1 MLLLVYTLALS
12 TEVVIMMVMAGIFVV
27 ALASM
32 ALYLFSYVRN
42 SKKQMDALK
51 RNVSALYVRQTQ
63 AATVKS
69 DTPRVLHEKPDFRAM
84 MRAQDDPGPETG
96 SETAGPGT
104 DISEPGSETDVE
116 RESEMP
122 AVAEAGDIPAS
133 EVTAAGK
140 TAEKNAV
147 ARIETLLDP
156 QAATVQ
162 RRRSDLSDEALV
174 QALRELIEK
183 NLANPDL
190 SIAQLA
196 SELCMSRSG
205 LFAKIKAAS
214 GDTPNNMLSEARLT
228 KARELLEEG
237 KRPINEIGYMVG
249 YSTPSYFSRCFLKR
263 YGMTPHAW
271 MARKQSETSSQ
282 QS

>member
-1 MLLLVYTLALS
+1 
-12 TEVVIMMVMAGIFVV
+12 MMVMAGIFVV

-63 AATVKS
+63 AATVRS
-69 DTPRVLHEKPDFRAM
+69 ETPRVLHEKPDFRAM
-84 MRAQDDPGPETG
+84 MRANDGMAREPEP
-96 SETAGPGT
+96 EEEPV
-104 DISEPGSETDVE
+104 SEPDPLDDSASDTAPVE
-116 RESEMP
+116 LPSAEISAEPKEDEKTISVTMP
-122 AVAEAGDIPAS
+122 
-133 EVTAAGK
+133 
-140 TAEKNAV
+140 
-147 ARIETLLDP
+147 
-156 QAATVQ
+156 
-162 RRRSDLSDEALV
+162 RRRMPDLTDEALIHT
-174 QALRELIEK
+174 LHELIEK
-183 NLANPDL
+183 NLSNPDL

-196 SELCMSRSG
+196 NELCMSRSG

-271 MARKQSETSSQ
+271 MARKQSEASSQ